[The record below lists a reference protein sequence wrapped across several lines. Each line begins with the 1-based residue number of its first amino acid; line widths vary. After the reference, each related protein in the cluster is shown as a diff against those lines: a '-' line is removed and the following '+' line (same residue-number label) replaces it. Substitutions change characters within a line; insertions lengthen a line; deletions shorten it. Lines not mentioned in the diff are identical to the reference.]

1 MVDERAY
8 VKLVVDVLIACERNL
23 ATLEELKAYRSTSQ
37 ARIRRQRSIC
47 LDMLRAVEHHRAT
60 IEAHQWW
67 ESQRLACSRTRSIFL
82 AADLIASGTQPEEVV
97 DQETLAL
104 MREMVSGAVS

>member
-1 MVDERAY
+1 M
-8 VKLVVDVLIACERNL
+8 LIACERNL

-47 LDMLRAVEHHRAT
+47 LDMLRAVERHRAT
-60 IEAHQWW
+60 ITSYNWW
-67 ESQRLACSRTRSIFL
+67 ECQRVSCQRVRSIFR
-82 AADLIASGTQPEEVV
+82 AADLVASGMPEDVI